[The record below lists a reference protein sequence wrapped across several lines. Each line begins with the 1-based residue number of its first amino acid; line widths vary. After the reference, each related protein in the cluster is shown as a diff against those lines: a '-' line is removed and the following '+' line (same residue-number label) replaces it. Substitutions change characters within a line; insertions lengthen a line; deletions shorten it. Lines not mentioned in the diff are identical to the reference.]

1 MEAASKQAAVGSSAG
16 LDQLRQSAE
25 TMAAKLAEVEG
36 RLASER
42 SETSAQLDALR
53 GQMHKEAVEEAK
65 KAAAAVA
72 DDVKA
77 AAAGA
82 KPADVKGEVTEILS
96 EKMSGLK
103 KELDAQLQDQMK
115 VREWRGA

>member
-1 MEAASKQAAVGSSAG
+1 MEAASKQAADGSSAG

-53 GQMHKEAVEEAK
+53 GQMQKEAAEEAK
-65 KAAAAVA
+65 RLQTIQQLNKVCGCCGGGGVGGRASLEVC
-72 DDVKA
+72 VWG
-77 AAAGA
+77 GA
-82 KPADVKGEVTEILS
+82 SSTPQ
-96 EKMSGLK
+96 SGCC
-103 KELDAQLQDQMK
+103 
-115 VREWRGA
+115 WY